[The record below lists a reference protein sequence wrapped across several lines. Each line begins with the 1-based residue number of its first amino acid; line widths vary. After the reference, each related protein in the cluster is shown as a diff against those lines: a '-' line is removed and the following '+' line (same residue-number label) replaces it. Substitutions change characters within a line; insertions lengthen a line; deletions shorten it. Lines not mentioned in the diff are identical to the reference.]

1 MNSFPIDFEALAR
14 QGGNP
19 AAGGYPYQ
27 IKGADLMRDFVYA
40 ALDAD
45 DTLIEEV
52 VGQGGYTQ
60 RKIKIPSLPGGVI
73 AVNRISRCHS
83 PRVGFPP
90 GWGVYGQTAV
100 PTGADVAFLFS
111 N

>member
-45 DTLIEEV
+45 NTLIEEV

-60 RKIKIPSLPGGVI
+60 RKLKIPALPGGGTYVLGSVDGTMQWI
-73 AVNRISRCHS
+73 ETEAC
-83 PRVGFPP
+83 
-90 GWGVYGQTAV
+90 
-100 PTGADVAFLFS
+100 DE
-111 N
+111 